1 MNNAEVTDEMVHA
14 AVKQAVKDKILPT
27 HADMDTYI
35 HHYESVKRM
44 IEAALNQPQ
53 GE

>member
-1 MNNAEVTDEMVHA
+1 MKVTNKMVHA

-35 HHYESVKRM
+35 HHYESIKRM
-44 IEAALNQPQ
+44 LEKAIEVAD
-53 GE
+53 EHE

>member
-1 MNNAEVTDEMVHA
+1 MEVTNKMVHV

-27 HADMDTYI
+27 HSDMDTYT

-44 IEAALNQPQ
+44 LEKALEHQ
-53 GE
+53 GEHE

>member
-1 MNNAEVTDEMVHA
+1 MEVTNKMIHA

-27 HADMDTYI
+27 HADMDTYT

-44 IEAALNQPQ
+44 IEKALETI
-53 GE
+53 GK

>member
-1 MNNAEVTDEMVHA
+1 MKVTNKMVHA

-27 HADMDTYI
+27 HADMDTYT

-44 IEAALNQPQ
+44 IEKALNST
-53 GE
+53 G

>member
-1 MNNAEVTDEMVHA
+1 MDVTNRMIHA

-27 HADMDTYI
+27 HAPEDIYI
-35 HHYESVKRM
+35 HHYESVERM
-44 IEAALNQPQ
+44 IRAALLAQLEEK

>member
-1 MNNAEVTDEMVHA
+1 MKEVTTMMVHA

-27 HADMDTYI
+27 HADMDTYT

-44 IEAALNQPQ
+44 LEKALEKI
-53 GE
+53 GEDF

>member
-1 MNNAEVTDEMVHA
+1 MEVTNKMIHA

-27 HADMDTYI
+27 NSDMDTYA

-44 IEAALNQPQ
+44 IEKALEKQ
-53 GE
+53 GEEF

>member
-1 MNNAEVTDEMVHA
+1 MKVTNKMVHV

-27 HADMDTYI
+27 HADMDTYT

-44 IEAALNQPQ
+44 LEKALEVY
-53 GE
+53 GETE

>member
-1 MNNAEVTDEMVHA
+1 MKVTDKMVNA

-27 HADMDTYI
+27 HADMDTYT

-44 IEAALNQPQ
+44 IEKALEKEGQ
-53 GE
+53 EF